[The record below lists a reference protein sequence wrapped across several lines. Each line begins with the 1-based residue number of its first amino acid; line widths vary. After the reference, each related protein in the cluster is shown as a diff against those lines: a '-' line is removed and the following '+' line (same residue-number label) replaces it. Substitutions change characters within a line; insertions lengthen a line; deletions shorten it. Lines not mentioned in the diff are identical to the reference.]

1 MENQHYSLET
11 QKFIEEFIAL
21 SNKKNLR
28 FGNEQMMHSA
38 LFYEKFRT
46 AVEYQEDHLIFK
58 NAISRIIRRKFA
70 LSFSVSAESLYNDL
84 IDELAWADYI
94 NPDSLMPEEISK
106 IKQTIHRYIVLLHS
120 VKPSVFKQ
128 YDNQKIIISWLAA
141 EIDEILYNHKPQGL
155 LVDFAYESLKNNLRS
170 STPEFFQRESELQ
183 LKLAIKTLIY
193 KPDFSDVQYWVAKKI
208 YPKFNQFT
216 LEEAK
221 GIGLHFDEFLFQIEK
236 IFNSPFRK
244 EYLVYA
250 KKNIAPFL
258 LIKEL
263 PNHQNNLEIYKNQPQ
278 ILHVWLMDIYDSL
291 LIKTQ
296 DKVWR
301 GTIRALIFIL
311 ITKISLAFLIE
322 VPYDRVFEGG
332 VGYFPLMLNIL
343 VPPALMF
350 LSGISIVKPSLKNR
364 QIVSGMINNLIFYQ
378 RLDDKPFFINPHRK
392 SGLELF
398 FDTLYFLLN
407 LAILTGVVYL
417 LIRIGFNILSIF
429 LFFLFV
435 SAVSF
440 FSFRIRSIALEL
452 SVHRNRDNFFVS
464 TIEFLFLPFV
474 LIGKILSAAISKN
487 NPFIIT
493 LDFLIEAPLK
503 SIIKLT
509 NFWLKFV
516 RQKKDD
522 IDV

>member
-11 QKFIEEFIAL
+11 QKFIEEFVAL
-21 SNKKNLR
+21 SNIKNLR
-28 FGNEQMMHSA
+28 SGNEQMMHSA
-38 LFYEKFRT
+38 LFYEKLRT
-46 AVEYQEDHLIFK
+46 AVDYQEDHLIFK
-58 NAISRIIRRKFA
+58 NAVERIIKRKFA

-84 IDELAWADYI
+84 IDELAWADHI
-94 NPDSLMPEEISK
+94 NPDSIKTEDVHK
-106 IKQTIHRYIVLLHS
+106 IKHIIHRYIVLLHS

-141 EIDEILYNHKPQGL
+141 EIDEMLYNHKPQEL
-155 LVDFAYESLKNNLRS
+155 LVDFAYDALKDNLRS
-170 STPEFFQRESELQ
+170 STPQFFHKESELQ
-183 LKLAIKTLIY
+183 LKLALKTLIY
-193 KPDFSDVQYWVAKKI
+193 KPDFAYIQFWVAKKI
-208 YPKFNQFT
+208 YPKFNDFT

-221 GIGLHFDEFLFQIEK
+221 NIGAHFDEFLFQIDK
-236 IFNSPFRK
+236 VFNSPFRK

-263 PNHQNNLEIYKNQPQ
+263 PHYQNSLEVYRNQPQ
-278 ILHVWLMDIYDSL
+278 ILHVWLMDIYDSAL
-291 LIKTQ
+291 VKTR

-311 ITKISLAFLIE
+311 ITKISLALLIE
-322 VPYDRVFEGG
+322 VPYDKMFQGG
-332 VGYFPLMLNIL
+332 VEYFPLMINIL

-350 LSGISIVKPSLKNR
+350 LSGISIVKPSAKNR
-364 QIVSGMINNLIFYQ
+364 QITANMINNLIFY
-378 RLDDKPFFINPHRK
+378 RKLDDKPFFINPHRK

-398 FDTLYFLLN
+398 FDGLYFLLN
-407 LAILTGVVYL
+407 LAILIAVVYL
-417 LIRIGFNILSIF
+417 LVRIGFNVLSII
-429 LFFLFV
+429 LFFFFV

-440 FSFRIRSIALEL
+440 FSFRIRNIALEL
-452 SVHRNRDNFFVS
+452 SVHRSRDNFFIS

-474 LIGKILSAAISKN
+474 LIGKLLSAAVSKY
-487 NPFIIT
+487 NPLIIT

-503 SIIKLT
+503 TIIRII

-516 RQKKDD
+516 RQKKED
-522 IDV
+522 IDI